1 MLDLYRHWNIDDP
14 HSREMIARRYV
25 ERLVGCIENVT
36 NKSCKLP
43 HSEKRKK
50 IKQMLN
56 GEHVVPCLKQAKP
69 RSLMMKILLIPIRM
83 RNVTLTMAQGKVI
96 SLVKSTNI
104 KLFATLK
111 ANR

>member
-1 MLDLYRHWNIDDP
+1 
-14 HSREMIARRYV
+14 
-25 ERLVGCIENVT
+25 
-36 NKSCKLP
+36 
-43 HSEKRKK
+43 
-50 IKQMLN
+50 MLN

-69 RSLMMKILLIPIRM
+69 RSLIMKILLIPIRM